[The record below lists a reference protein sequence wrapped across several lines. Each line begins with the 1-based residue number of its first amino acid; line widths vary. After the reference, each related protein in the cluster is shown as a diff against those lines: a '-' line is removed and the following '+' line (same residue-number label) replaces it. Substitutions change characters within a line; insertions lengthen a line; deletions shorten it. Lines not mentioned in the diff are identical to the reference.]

1 MYTTQYTH
9 MRNSY
14 MGPNVV
20 KTQEH
25 GWRCEKKGGEE
36 MAHKVEKKIKN
47 NVSKKYDFK
56 INKCS

>member
-20 KTQEH
+20 KTQNTEH

-47 NVSKKYDFK
+47 NVSKNMILK
-56 INKCS
+56 